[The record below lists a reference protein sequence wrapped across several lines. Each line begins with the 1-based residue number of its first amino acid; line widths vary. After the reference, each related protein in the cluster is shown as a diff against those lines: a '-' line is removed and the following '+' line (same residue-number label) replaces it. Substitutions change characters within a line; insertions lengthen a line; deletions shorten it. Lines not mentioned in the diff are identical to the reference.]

1 MAIKESL
8 FMQVLLFKQQ
18 AFSAQPA
25 GGLAATGLGMNHD
38 MGMWGDLKT

>member
-8 FMQVLLFKQQ
+8 FMQVLLFKQ
-18 AFSAQPA
+18 AFLAQPI

-38 MGMWGDLKT
+38 MGMWGDLKTP